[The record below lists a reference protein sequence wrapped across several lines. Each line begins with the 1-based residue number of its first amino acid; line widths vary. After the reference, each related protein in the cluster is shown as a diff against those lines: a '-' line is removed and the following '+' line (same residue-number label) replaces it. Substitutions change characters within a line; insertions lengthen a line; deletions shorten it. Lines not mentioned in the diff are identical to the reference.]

1 MSKKSINVIGIMI
14 GAEYKDYRLYHMDE
28 SWEKNE
34 HDGTYSSNSS
44 SSSGSVEGFRDILQY
59 LSVSFPADTQFVVV
73 YDVSCPNKEEHI
85 KKLLTGI
92 NKLKK
97 NDLLPTLISI
107 GHEQSPLS
115 EDITGQV
122 SIIKEVANTATSNEL
137 FKNIVQ
143 KELINN
149 KKEIEFSLKLEKK
162 QKEFDTQL
170 SIISKKA
177 TKLRNDGHIT
187 AADKADQLHTNLT
200 KLSQTYFA
208 NPTEEAYVTFKNQTK
223 DDIKNAHKELD
234 KHRGWKRVLGNI
246 GLAILGF
253 GILYLVAVVINRNVF
268 FNKTDST
275 EKLDN
280 LEKLI
285 DNNAYQMK

>member
-1 MSKKSINVIGIMI
+1 MI
-14 GAEYKDYRLYHMDE
+14 

-34 HDGTYSSNSS
+34 RDGTYTSLSTSTS
-44 SSSGSVEGFRDILQY
+44 GSGSVEGFRDILGY
-59 LSVSFPADTQFVVV
+59 LSVPFPADTQFVV

-92 NKLKK
+92 NKLKQ

-115 EDITGQV
+115 EDISGQV
-122 SIIKEVANTATSNEL
+122 SIIKEVPNTVINNEL
-137 FKNIVQ
+137 LKNIVQ

-149 KKEIEFSLKLEKK
+149 KKEIEFPLKLEKK

-177 TKLRNDGHIT
+177 TKLRNYGHIT
-187 AADKADQLHTNLT
+187 AADKADQLYTNLT
-200 KLSQTYFA
+200 KLSQTYFP

-223 DDIKNAHKELD
+223 DKIKNAHKILD
-234 KHRGWKRVLGNI
+234 KHRGWNRVLGNI

-253 GILYLVAVVINRNVF
+253 GILYLAAVVINRNVF